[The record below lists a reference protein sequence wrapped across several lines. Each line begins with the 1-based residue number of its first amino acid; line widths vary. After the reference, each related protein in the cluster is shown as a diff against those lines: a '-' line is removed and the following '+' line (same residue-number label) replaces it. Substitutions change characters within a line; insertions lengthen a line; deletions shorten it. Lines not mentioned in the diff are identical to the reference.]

1 MMLKKKKNLPCSKY
15 MDTFDY
21 ILIGDAEVGKTSL
34 LNRFCYDFYSSYKK
48 KKKRP
53 EIFTI
58 STINDNREFK
68 LQFWDLPMNDD
79 NIEDYKKILQ
89 KADGIIFVCSYNK
102 KESLKRI
109 LIWNKLLSS
118 HVDMSKKNTTI
129 FVNKNDLEYD
139 VEIPEDDIKRI
150 SNEMNTDNYSMS
162 AKTGKGV
169 KKAFGGFV
177 FRTICKAYSD
187 LSPSSNGQKANPN
200 NCYII

>member
-68 LQFWDLPMNDD
+68 LQFWDLPMNDN

-118 HVDMSKKNTTI
+118 HIDMSKKIQQYLSIKTI
-129 FVNKNDLEYD
+129 WNMMWKFLKMILKELAMKL
-139 VEIPEDDIKRI
+139 I
-150 SNEMNTDNYSMS
+150 
-162 AKTGKGV
+162 
-169 KKAFGGFV
+169 
-177 FRTICKAYSD
+177 
-187 LSPSSNGQKANPN
+187 Q
-200 NCYII
+200 IIIQ